1 MMSEYLS
8 SLKGALEQGRDW
20 LDDAILCARKGDK
33 AGAAENV
40 DDALPWLKT
49 AADAAEK
56 LTGGSDFAEQ
66 LKALRQS
73 LSEMEQP
80 YDVAALEEARRV
92 LDAGIPEGVSFDEEE
107 DDDERATVG
116 TNAAS

>member
-1 MMSEYLS
+1 MPEYLS
-8 SLKGALEQGRDW
+8 TLKGALEQGRDW
-20 LDDAILCARKGDK
+20 LDDAILCARRGDK

-56 LTGGSDFAEQ
+56 LTGGADFAEQ
-66 LKALRQS
+66 LTALRQS
-73 LSEMEQP
+73 LKEMEQP

-107 DDDERATVG
+107 EDDEAVVVG
-116 TNAAS
+116 AEAAR

>member
-1 MMSEYLS
+1 MMPEYLS
-8 SLKGALEQGRDW
+8 TLKGALEQARDW
-20 LDDAILCARKGDK
+20 LDDAISCARRGDK

-66 LKALRQS
+66 LKVLRQS
-73 LSEMEQP
+73 LKEMEQP

-92 LDAGIPEGVSFDEEE
+92 LDSGIPEGVSFDEDEE
-107 DDDERATVG
+107 DDEQAAVEA
-116 TNAAS
+116 NAAR